1 MGCIDMWGK
10 IVPGKKNNKNPEKT
24 TGFELYNL
32 FLTLTKRVICLA
44 KILFPGFTS
53 SKAEE
58 FIFTL
63 IKFTLIF
70 PHFLVLNLH
79 V

>member
-1 MGCIDMWGK
+1 MRLVGWEGMGCTDMWGK
-10 IVPGKKNNKNPEKT
+10 IVPGEKNNKNPEKT

-53 SKAEE
+53 SKAEV
-58 FIFTL
+58 
-63 IKFTLIF
+63 
-70 PHFLVLNLH
+70 P
-79 V
+79 

>member
-1 MGCIDMWGK
+1 MWGK
-10 IVPGKKNNKNPEKT
+10 IVPGEKNNKNPEKT

-53 SKAEE
+53 SKAEV
-58 FIFTL
+58 
-63 IKFTLIF
+63 
-70 PHFLVLNLH
+70 H
-79 V
+79 